1 LTTVSGFHKTSGRRS
16 AGLPYAILGV
26 VLGQSSLVPE
36 AFAALFELAGDEQEE
51 TTQIASINTL
61 KVLCNNSKM
70 ASELARVY
78 ERAVTVAMRSLSST
92 RSVIPA
98 RFALRQRG

>member
-1 LTTVSGFHKTSGRRS
+1 
-16 AGLPYAILGV
+16 
-26 VLGQSSLVPE
+26 VLGQSSLIPE